1 MPTITVEMVR
11 EMNKRL
17 EARGSAVFIAEREFE
32 GANYDKQMIAH
43 PPDSTVAPLL
53 IDEIVYS
60 NCSTLPQDVK
70 ASVDKTITNQVKWY
84 VKAGTKIGWKVGFAV
99 NALFVKASSEFNF
112 EISLEGGKEGTETE
126 AISYKFETPLRIP
139 SMKKVIFQAILQQ
152 EKVQDVPFT
161 LHVFLLGGQVGVVPR
176 GLKKLRRYWNGNEH
190 FFTINEEHPED
201 GGYSE
206 EGSPGYIFE
215 TQQPGTVPL
224 YRYWDGGDH
233 FYTTNYGELGDGRG
247 GYTKEGIAGYVYATP
262 ENGAVPLY
270 RYYNGKDHHYTS
282 EYNELGE
289 GRWDYVKEG
298 IACYVIPQAVAEAG
312 ALRDI
317 ASLLPSLSDR
327 TFTLT
332 GNFRGESTV
341 RNASILTFEK
351 ELSAE
356 QCAIL
361 GGSLQTFA
369 PAPNGEAATAQ
380 LAPGFYMQRTN
391 ESNRAST
398 EMLTAG
404 QPGVRTV
411 EVSASA
417 VSPPV
422 PMAPPVP
429 APGPRPS
436 RAGRL

>member
-17 EARGSAVFIAEREFE
+17 EARGSTVFIAEREFD

-43 PPDSTVAPLL
+43 PPDSMVAPLL

-60 NCSTLPQDVK
+60 NCSSTAQDVK
-70 ASVDKTITNQVKWY
+70 ASVDKTVTNQVKWY

-99 NALFVKASSEFNF
+99 NALFVKASSEFQF

-126 AISYKFETPLRIP
+126 AIAYKFETPLRIP
-139 SMKKVIFQAILQQ
+139 AMKKLVFQAILQQ

-161 LHVFLLGGQVGVVPR
+161 LHVFLMNGQVAVVPR
-176 GLKKLRRYWNGNEH
+176 GLRRLRRYWNGNEH
-190 FFTINEEHPED
+190 FYTIHEEHPED
-201 GGYSE
+201 GGYGE
-206 EGSPGYIFE
+206 ETSPGYIFE

-233 FYTTNYGELGDGRG
+233 FYTTNYGELGEGRG
-247 GYTKEGIAGYVYATP
+247 GYTKEGIAGYVYSSP
-262 ENGAVPLY
+262 ENGAIPLY

-282 EYNELGE
+282 DYNELGE
-289 GRWDYVKEG
+289 ARYDYVKEG
-298 IACYVIPQAVAEAG
+298 IACYVVPQAVAESG
-312 ALRDI
+312 YPRDV
-317 ASLLPSLSDR
+317 ASLLPSLGDR

-351 ELSAE
+351 ELTAE

-361 GGSLQTFA
+361 GGSVQSFSAGPNPDA
-369 PAPNGEAATAQ
+369 PVAL
-380 LAPGFYMQRTN
+380 LAPGFYMQRTG
-391 ESNRAST
+391 EANREST
-398 EMLTAG
+398 EIFAAG
-404 QPGVRTV
+404 QPGVRV
-411 EVSASA
+411 IDAAASDFRA
-417 VSPPV
+417 VDP
-422 PMAPPVP
+422 
-429 APGPRPS
+429 
-436 RAGRL
+436 